1 MEKAA
6 ELSDYLPLSFN
17 SPEEQEYVAFLWDT
31 FETNYTHGK
40 YQFAF
45 LAYHMLTM
53 SFVYFNIWQIKRTEP
68 KNFEMSLIGFG
79 KDVEKN
85 LIAATS
91 PFVFSMVN
99 ERTILRL
106 LKLIACDNSKIGTYT
121 KLVDD
126 RNDSAHANGHIF
138 FSTQAALDKKIT
150 QILRIV
156 EEIQTHSKSM
166 IERCWREFLLRSH
179 DHEEREYSDA
189 TDQIREVLVHENY
202 MSQMDINL
210 CLAHDLS
217 DLRERGDFSQIEE
230 LHNCLQVT
238 YGMEIERV

>member
-1 MEKAA
+1 
-6 ELSDYLPLSFN
+6 
-17 SPEEQEYVAFLWDT
+17 
-31 FETNYTHGK
+31 
-40 YQFAF
+40 
-45 LAYHMLTM
+45 
-53 SFVYFNIWQIKRTEP
+53 
-68 KNFEMSLIGFG
+68 
-79 KDVEKN
+79 
-85 LIAATS
+85 
-91 PFVFSMVN
+91 
-99 ERTILRL
+99 
-106 LKLIACDNSKIGTYT
+106 
-121 KLVDD
+121 
-126 RNDSAHANGHIF
+126 
-138 FSTQAALDKKIT
+138 
-150 QILRIV
+150 
-156 EEIQTHSKSM
+156 M